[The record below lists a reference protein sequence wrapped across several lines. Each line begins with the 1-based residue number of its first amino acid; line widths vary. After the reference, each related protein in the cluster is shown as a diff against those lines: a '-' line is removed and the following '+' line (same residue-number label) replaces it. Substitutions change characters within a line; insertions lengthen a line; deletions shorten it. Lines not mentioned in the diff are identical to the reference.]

1 MPNSDMYIKML
12 VRMEAVKTSE
22 IAGINIALED
32 ALLSLEDVESEKT
45 SEWQKVQNAIEAI
58 EYGKDKISEEP
69 FVSAKLIKEIHKV
82 LTGGD
87 ILAPKASLGKFRTSQ
102 NWVGTGEVTDAI
114 YVPPPHTELVECFTD
129 FEKFVNNDDIDTP
142 HLVKIAMLHYQF
154 ESILPFLDG
163 NGRIGRLIVPL
174 YFQSKGLLDKS
185 CLYISDYIDENRN
198 KYYDK
203 LTKVRN
209 ISDIIRIY

>member
-1 MPNSDMYIKML
+1 MPNSDIYIKML
-12 VRMEAVKTSE
+12 VRIEAIKTSE

-45 SEWQKVQNAIEAI
+45 GEWQKAQNAIEAI
-58 EYGKDKISEEP
+58 EYAKEKISEEP
-69 FVSAKLIKEIHKV
+69 FVSAKLIKEIHKT

-87 ILAPKASLGKFRTSQ
+87 ILAPKDSLGKFRTSQ
-102 NWVGTGEVTDAI
+102 NWVGEGEITEAI
-114 YVPPPHTELVECFTD
+114 YVPPPPTELAECFTD

-142 HLVKIAMLHYQF
+142 NLIKIAMLHYQF

-174 YFQSKGLLDKS
+174 YLQSKGMLDKS
-185 CLYISDYIDENRN
+185 CLYISEYIDANRS